1 MLSIAL
7 ARKGYEI
14 AEADDTNAGLE
25 RLRCGG
31 VDLVITDLM
40 MPGGGGRAIL
50 AAAQALAD
58 PPPVLLI
65 TGRVEDD
72 LTPGLMAAG
81 AAGCFQKPFNLR
93 EIVTEVR
100 RQLGRCD

>member
-7 ARKGYEI
+7 ARRGYAITE
-14 AEADDTNAGLE
+14 AEDTDSGME
-25 RLRCGG
+25 CLRCGG

-50 AAAQALAD
+50 AAAQELSD

-65 TGRVEDD
+65 TGKVEDD
-72 LTPGLMAAG
+72 LKPELVAAG
-81 AAGCFQKPFNLR
+81 AAGCFRKPFNLR
-93 EIVTEVR
+93 EIVTEVA
-100 RQLGRCD
+100 RQLGRGE